1 MNTTDLC
8 VVAFVDPVLQVDEDL
23 LELVLAV
30 SVHEL
35 ALPQPLLAVLDV
47 LQTVGQTEGRLLVL
61 VRYGKTQS
69 GFNSHSQKWSNK
81 NVKQKT
87 LI

>member
-30 SVHEL
+30 GVHEL

-61 VRYGKTQS
+61 VRYGKTRQKVVS
-69 GFNSHSQKWSNK
+69 LVCQKWSNK
-81 NVKQKT
+81 NVKQKR
-87 LI
+87 